1 MRKYFER
8 LYNKSNEEF
17 NLLLKEHLI
26 NNEKKFIV
34 TANPETFMKSL
45 NDNDIQRLLSD
56 KETILVPDGIGVVKA
71 AKMLDIDIK
80 ERITGVDIAYQLL
93 KLGNELNKT
102 IYLFGASQSV
112 IDKMKKV
119 LKENYP
125 HLKLVGCS
133 NGYVSN
139 KDKVFNEI
147 IKLKPDIVLV
157 ALGIPLQEKLIYKYL
172 NKFDKGIFVGVGGS
186 FDVISGFKKRA
197 PKLVVKLNLEWLY
210 RILKEPKR
218 LKRFY
223 ESNVKFM
230 FYINK
235 IKKEKN
241 ND

>member
-45 NDNDIQRLLSD
+45 NDNDIQKLLSD

-119 LKENYP
+119 LKR
-125 HLKLVGCS
+125 VC
-133 NGYVSN
+133 
-139 KDKVFNEI
+139 I
-147 IKLKPDIVLV
+147 
-157 ALGIPLQEKLIYKYL
+157 
-172 NKFDKGIFVGVGGS
+172 
-186 FDVISGFKKRA
+186 
-197 PKLVVKLNLEWLY
+197 
-210 RILKEPKR
+210 
-218 LKRFY
+218 
-223 ESNVKFM
+223 
-230 FYINK
+230 
-235 IKKEKN
+235 
-241 ND
+241 

>member
-45 NDNDIQRLLSD
+45 NDNDIQKLLSD

-112 IDKMKKV
+112 IDKMK
-119 LKENYP
+119 NYSIN
-125 HLKLVGCS
+125 VI
-133 NGYVSN
+133 
-139 KDKVFNEI
+139 FN
-147 IKLKPDIVLV
+147 DDG
-157 ALGIPLQEKLIYKYL
+157 A
-172 NKFDKGIFVGVGGS
+172 
-186 FDVISGFKKRA
+186 FK
-197 PKLVVKLNLEWLY
+197 
-210 RILKEPKR
+210 
-218 LKRFY
+218 
-223 ESNVKFM
+223 
-230 FYINK
+230 
-235 IKKEKN
+235 
-241 ND
+241 